1 MATKPKAKVG
11 TAEPVAWAVVNKDGA
26 FARTLIGGLSWS
38 HNKSGDLVADADSVW
53 PSNAPHRQIPL
64 YATPHPAPS
73 DYDKLVERSFGAMT
87 IADAEY
93 VPSEEMI
100 TAYLRAQ
107 HQYCHEADQRGEVE
121 YSRKA
126 CVAGLKAALRSRN

>member
-1 MATKPKAKVG
+1 M
-11 TAEPVAWAVVNKDGA
+11 
-26 FARTLIGGLSWS
+26 
-38 HNKSGDLVADADSVW
+38 SGDTGGSAFPIVTLGRDAEFNGMTLQDWYRGMALQGLLANS
-53 PSNAPHRQIPL
+53 ALDTRDHDGLCRRAQA
-64 YATPHPAPS
+64 YG
-73 DYDKLVERSFGAMT
+73 DKLVERSFGAMT